1 MNNMQYQKGMT
12 GLGWILV
19 LALIAFFTLI
29 GLKVIPVYMNSMTVG
44 SILSDMEDEPG
55 LGSKSPAEI
64 METLGKRL
72 SINMI
77 KDISRDEIYLESD
90 KDLYYI
96 DIEYEVRRDF
106 IGNIDL
112 VLSFSKTAEIPKQ

>member
-29 GLKVIPVYMNSMTVG
+29 GLKVIPVYMNSLTIG
-44 SILSDMEDEPG
+44 SILSGMEDEPG
-55 LGSKSPAEI
+55 MGSKSPAEI
-64 METLGKRL
+64 METLSKRL
-72 SINMI
+72 RVNMI
-77 KDISRDEIYLESD
+77 KDIDRDEIYLESD
-90 KDLYYI
+90 KDMYYI

-112 VLSFSKTAEIPKQ
+112 VLSFDKSAEISKR